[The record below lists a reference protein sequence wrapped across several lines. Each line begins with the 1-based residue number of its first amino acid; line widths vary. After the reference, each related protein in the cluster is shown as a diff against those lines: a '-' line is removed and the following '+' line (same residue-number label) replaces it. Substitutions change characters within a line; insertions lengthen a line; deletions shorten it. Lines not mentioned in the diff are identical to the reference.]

1 MNTVLP
7 IYITDIAVFEANS
20 KKQKPLFVKGREF
33 CSLTYRHRGKASI
46 KCGERELLSTAGA
59 ATFVPRGVDYIT
71 EIHEDVQVTAIHFNF
86 SGADVPTLPS
96 VMSVKDTRAEA
107 LFLALA
113 KTANEPSYHFKQL
126 SIVYELFDELYKMKN
141 AIDGVAFSDRIVK
154 AKEIVERSYRDP
166 YFSIERLAEE
176 LKISTTYLRREFCRA
191 TGMSPVAYLKDMRH
205 RQAARL
211 LLSHDLT
218 VKEIAESCGYS
229 SISYFIQDF
238 HKKMGESPSQ
248 YRQRLRVAP

>member
-7 IYITDIAVFEANS
+7 IFITDITVFEAYS
-20 KKQKPLFVKGREF
+20 KKHKPVSVNGRGF

-46 KCGERELLSTAGA
+46 KCGERELCSDVGDV
-59 ATFVPRGVDYIT
+59 TFVPRGVDYIT
-71 EIHEDVQVTAIHFNF
+71 EIYEEVHVTAIHFNF
-86 SGADVPTLPS
+86 IGADAPTLPS
-96 VMSVKDTRAEA
+96 VMKVNDTKVEA

-113 KTANEPSYHFKQL
+113 KTANDQAHHFKQL
-126 SIVYELFDELYKMKN
+126 SIVYELFDELYKMKS
-141 AIDGVAFSDRIVK
+141 AIDGGAFSEKIVR
-154 AKEIVERSYRDP
+154 AKEIVGRSYVDP

-191 TGMSPVAYLKDMRH
+191 TGMSPIAYLKDTRL
-205 RQAARL
+205 REASRL
-211 LLSHDLT
+211 LLANDLT
-218 VKEIAESCGYS
+218 VKEIAERCGYS

-248 YRQRLRVAP
+248 YRQRLRAAP